1 MRIFIVEYITGGG
14 LADSEPDAGLLRDAE
29 VMLQALL
36 GDLLE
41 RAGVDLL
48 VSRDARLP
56 ALPDK
61 CAVYMPRAGGDIWLQ
76 WTDCIRQCDAVW
88 PIMPESGGLLERISE
103 LVLACDR
110 RLVGCSPAAVA
121 ITASKHRTLE
131 LLGQAGIAVVPTYRA
146 DGEIPRLSGPWVLKP
161 DDGVGCEGIR
171 LFSNHETLCHEL
183 RFRQRH
189 AGWIAQPYLK
199 GESASLSLI
208 CNKGNAH
215 LLSVNLQ
222 QVVQARG
229 GLKLEGVQ
237 VNAKPPGGSGCTGLA
252 KTIAAAIPGLWGYV
266 GVDIL
271 LTAQGAVVLEINPR
285 LTVSYAGLYS
295 ALGLNPAEMILRLLR
310 DGELPTGTYAGSCG
324 VNIALEVACVA

>member
-14 LADSEPDAGLLRDAE
+14 LADSEPDAGLLHEAE
-29 VMLQALL
+29 VMLEALL
-36 GDLLE
+36 GDLREL
-41 RAGVDLL
+41 AGVELL
-48 VSRDARLP
+48 VSRDTRLP
-56 ALPDK
+56 ALPDG
-61 CAVYMPRAGGDIWLQ
+61 CAVYMPRAGEDIWLQ
-76 WTDCIRQCDAVW
+76 WADCIRQCDAVW
-88 PIMPESGGLLERISE
+88 PIMPESGGLLERISK
-103 LVLACDR
+103 LVLACGR

-121 ITASKHRTLE
+121 LTASKCRTLG
-131 LLGQAGIAVVPTYRA
+131 LLGQAGIAVVPTWRT
-146 DGEIPRLSGPWVLKP
+146 DGEIPRLSGSWVLKP

-171 LFSNHETLCHEL
+171 LFSNHETLCRGL
-183 RFRQRH
+183 RYWQCED
-189 AGWIAQPYLK
+189 GWIAQPYLK

-208 CNKGNAH
+208 CNKGGAH

-229 GLKLEGVQ
+229 GLKLEGVR
-237 VNAKPPGGSGCTGLA
+237 VNAKPPGSSGYAGLA
-252 KTIAAAIPGLWGYV
+252 QAIAAAIPGLWGYV

-310 DGELPTGTYAGSCG
+310 DDKLPTRTYAGSCS
-324 VNIALEVACVA
+324 VNIALGVACAA